1 MRTSSNVKGRQ
12 VTIGDLVVAV
22 TDAAIE
28 VAKNERKAYRIA
40 NLALRKILRIS
51 LSEAYQGTGSDY
63 DPKRFH

>member
-28 VAKNERKAYRIA
+28 VARNERKAYRIA
-40 NLALRKILRIS
+40 NLALRKILSIS
-51 LSEAYQGTGSDY
+51 LSAACQGTGSDY